1 VTAGLSRGDHE
12 TGTVAVP
19 AGLSRGDH
27 ENGTVAVPVPPPEG
41 LGVGGRGTMPGLA
54 TDTAG
59 LPGGTGLAAGAVPP
73 QPADNAAMART
84 AHPAVRK
91 PRTVR
96 MTTPS

>member
-1 VTAGLSRGDHE
+1 MTA
-12 TGTVAVP
+12 V
-19 AGLSRGDH
+19 LSRGDH
-27 ENGTVAVPVPPPEG
+27 ENGAVAVPVPPPEG
-41 LGVGGRGTMPGLA
+41 PGVGGRGTKPGLV

-59 LPGGTGLAAGAVPP
+59 LPGRTGLAAGAVLA

-91 PRTVR
+91 PRIVR

>member
-1 VTAGLSRGDHE
+1 MGHDTCGLS
-12 TGTVAVP
+12 
-19 AGLSRGDH
+19 SSDH
-27 ENGTVAVPVPPPEG
+27 ENGAVAVLLLPPEP
-41 LGVGGRGTMPGLA
+41 LGVGGRGTVPGLA

-59 LPGGTGLAAGAVPP
+59 LPAGTGLAAGAVLA
-73 QPADNAAMART
+73 QPADNTAMAIT